1 MNGSYEVVVAGAGMV
16 GLTAACLLAAEDRLN
31 LTVIDAA
38 GRPSFDPQ
46 GDVSLRVSAIAPGS
60 QQLLARL
67 GAWEEIRNTRMCPYR
82 AMKVWDATG
91 HVDSPETLVFDAA
104 GFALPAL
111 GHIVENALL
120 QHALL
125 VQLEEQRVNVRFATP
140 IRSVVRHGHRFE
152 LELDDGE
159 RLRPD
164 LLVGADG
171 AMSVVRGSAGIAVR
185 TWPYAQ
191 RAFVAHLQPERGHRN
206 TAWQRF
212 LQEGPVGLLPLADGR
227 VSVVWSTTPDIA
239 DEALRMS
246 DETLS
251 DKLTAVTDGVLGR
264 LSAHGAR
271 GTFPLEARHAAQY
284 VQEGLVLI
292 GDAAHSIHPL
302 AGQGV
307 NLGFADAEELAHVL
321 GRALDAD
328 ENPGDLPTLRRYERA
343 RKGANEAMLR
353 FTDALNRLFS
363 NDSPSLARL
372 RRAGMFL
379 FNKSGPVRD
388 RAVRTALGIR

>member
-1 MNGSYEVVVAGAGMV
+1 MNGNYEVVVVGAGMV
-16 GLTAACLLAAEDRLN
+16 GLAAACLLAAEDRLS

-38 GRPSFDPQ
+38 GRPGFDPQ
-46 GDVSLRVSAIAPGS
+46 EDVSLRVSAIAPGS

-67 GAWEEIRNTRMCPYR
+67 GAWKEIRDTRLCPYR
-82 AMKVWDATG
+82 TMKVWDATAQ
-91 HVDSPETLVFDAA
+91 VDSPETLVFDAA
-104 GFALPAL
+104 EFALPEL
-111 GHIVENALL
+111 GHITENALL

-125 VQLEEQRVNVRFATP
+125 MQLERQRVDMRFATP
-140 IRSVVRHGHRFE
+140 IRSVVRHGHRLE

-191 RAFVAHLQPERGHRN
+191 RAFVCHLQPERGHRN

-227 VSVVWSTTPDIA
+227 VSVVWSTTPDIVE
-239 DEALRMS
+239 EALQMS
-246 DETLS
+246 DAALS
-251 DKLTAVTDGVLGR
+251 DKLTEVTDGVLGR
-264 LSAHGAR
+264 LSAKGAR

-284 VQEGLVLI
+284 VQEGLVLV

-307 NLGFADAEELAHVL
+307 NLGFADAGELADVL
-321 GRALDAD
+321 RRALAAD

-363 NDSPSLARL
+363 NDSASLARL

-388 RAVRTALGIR
+388 QAVRTALGIR